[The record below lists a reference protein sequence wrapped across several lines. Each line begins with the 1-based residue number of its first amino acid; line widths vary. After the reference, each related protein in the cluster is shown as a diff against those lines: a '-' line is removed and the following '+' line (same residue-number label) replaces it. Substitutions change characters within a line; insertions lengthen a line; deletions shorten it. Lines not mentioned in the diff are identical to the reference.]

1 MNGKNL
7 LQVGCVVLVSL
18 AFQET
23 LRASGVELTGTYTVP
38 SGSYMDAPVEL
49 PALDI
54 QWDLA
59 ADGTIFLEY
68 DLPYEIVGEKAP
80 SIKLHSISVQQP
92 LRLRGDNA
100 EGICRNSEDRMSC
113 TITYQKNQ
121 EGIFRIDTVAGLAYM
136 KGLDLDAVQIE
147 TIMKAQETLMHEAV
161 GILHF
166 RLP

>member
-7 LQVGCVVLVSL
+7 LHVGCVALVSL

-23 LRASGVELTGTYTVP
+23 LWASGLELTGTYTVP

-49 PALDI
+49 PAPEI
-54 QWDLA
+54 QWDLSD
-59 ADGTIFLEY
+59 DGTIFLEY

-80 SIKLHSISVQQP
+80 SIKLHSISAQEP
-92 LRLRGDNA
+92 LHLRGENA
-100 EGICRNSEDRMSC
+100 EGICRNSEGRMAC

-121 EGIFRIDTVAGLAYM
+121 EGVFPIDTDAGLAYM

-147 TIMKAQETLMHEAV
+147 TIMKAQQTLMHEAV
-161 GILHF
+161 GILNF
-166 RLP
+166 NLP